1 MRKIQLASLSLAL
14 ILGGAT
20 LASAQSV
27 AAPAP
32 GGTPDAAASSSPTTD
47 LPSNRPRW
55 RHHRRHHHRLF
66 RGVKLTTDQ
75 HAKLASIRGQY
86 RTQAKPLFA
95 QMRSARADYRTARG
109 KNDTTAMTA
118 ARAAMRDTRTQFGT
132 MRKQWVSDARGVL
145 TPDQQAQFDKNLAK
159 MQARYE
165 RHGAQSKS

>member
-32 GGTPDAAASSSPTTD
+32 SGTPDAAATTSSTTD
-47 LPSNRPRW
+47 SPSNRPRW
-55 RHHRRHHHRLF
+55 RHYRRHHHRLF

-75 HAKLASIRGQY
+75 RTKLATIRGQY

-95 QMRSARADYRTARG
+95 QMRSARADYRTARD

-118 ARAAMRDTRTQFGT
+118 ARSAMRGARTQFAT

-165 RHGAQSKS
+165 SHGAQRKS